1 MTNARTNFYNS
12 SAPMVP
18 PPTDPVFARRPAS
31 VNSRSVHTRRH
42 RNGRSHSGGT
52 SFKPQ
57 NEFPNFS
64 QSGDVEIIISV
75 DGQEKRYMLHR
86 LILAQSSGFFEA
98 GTSEDWTRAQSRT
111 QASGSVDADSQSTLL
126 SGIAEDEESPNSF
139 RTSTFQAA
147 RAREKLQWKYE
158 LDWGNNDE
166 VPMLV
171 QKVGSL

>member
-1 MTNARTNFYNS
+1 MAS
-12 SAPMVP
+12 
-18 PPTDPVFARRPAS
+18 PPTDPIYARRPAS
-31 VNSRSVHTRRH
+31 VNSRSAHTRRH
-42 RNGRSHSGGT
+42 RTGRSHAGGGT

-64 QSGDVEIIISV
+64 QTGDVEIIISV

-98 GTSEDWTRAQSRT
+98 GTSEDWARAQVRA
-111 QASGSVDADSQSTLL
+111 QPSGSVDVDSQTTLL
-126 SGIAEDEESPNSF
+126 AGIAEDEESLNGF

-147 RAREKLQWKYE
+147 REREKLRWKYE
-158 LDWGNNDE
+158 LDWGTNDE

-171 QKVGSL
+171 QKVGSIWL

>member
-1 MTNARTNFYNS
+1 
-12 SAPMVP
+12 MVSQ
-18 PPTDPVFARRPAS
+18 PTDPVFTRGPAS

-42 RNGRSHSGGT
+42 RTGRSHSGGT

-64 QSGDVEIIISV
+64 QSGDVEIVISV

-98 GTSEDWTRAQSRT
+98 GTSEDWTRT
-111 QASGSVDADSQSTLL
+111 QARAQAAGQPDVDSQTTLL
-126 SGIAEDEESPNSF
+126 SGIAEDEESPDGF
-139 RTSTFQAA
+139 RPSTFQAS

-171 QKVGSL
+171 QKVGSLWLQFKPV

>member
-1 MTNARTNFYNS
+1 MIS
-12 SAPMVP
+12 QS
-18 PPTDPVFARRPAS
+18 TDPVSTRRPAS

-42 RNGRSHSGGT
+42 RTGRSHSGGT

-64 QSGDVEIIISV
+64 QSGDVEIVISV

-98 GTSEDWTRAQSRT
+98 GTSEDWTRAQARA
-111 QASGSVDADSQSTLL
+111 QASGSADVDSPSTLL
-126 SGIAEDEESPNSF
+126 SGIAEDEESSNGF
-139 RTSTFQAA
+139 RTPTFQAT

-158 LDWGNNDE
+158 LDWGKNDE

-171 QKVGSL
+171 QKVSSLWLLSNSV